1 MFTRRVTPTGNYL
14 QIGFARSDAT
24 AFRRRFE
31 PICPSATRSAPSMR
45 CQRSSGNA
53 QSVKIR
59 ALSAIGLF
67 VLCLINQENKAD
79 ADSVIKVSAHIA
91 NHNISRV
98 FSILR

>member
-1 MFTRRVTPTGNYL
+1 
-14 QIGFARSDAT
+14 
-24 AFRRRFE
+24 
-31 PICPSATRSAPSMR
+31 MR
-45 CQRSSGNA
+45 CQRSSGKA

-91 NHNISRV
+91 NHNISQV